1 MDYLGESTVGNLHFV
16 ERGPRRDGAAVLG
29 LANMEDLYDATQDQ
43 LETATSALLG
53 NLGLQ
58 SFQYPEGRP
67 ERAIFCRSGLGTQL
81 CRCTRLAC
89 LSFLLLH
96 SLLEQVTRVV
106 GVGPKLIHAVLMQ
119 SNTKF
124 ARHPDNRL

>member
-1 MDYLGESTVGNLHFV
+1 MGNLHFV

-43 LETATSALLG
+43 LEAATSALLG

-67 ERAIFCRSGLGTQL
+67 ERAIFCRSGLGTQHR
-81 CRCTRLAC
+81 RCTRLAC
-89 LSFLLLH
+89 LSFLLQHYLPTH
-96 SLLEQVTRVV
+96 VSRIL
-106 GVGPKLIHAVLMQ
+106 GVGRMLIQAVFMQ
-119 SNTKF
+119 SYTKF
-124 ARHPDNRL
+124 ARHPDDRL